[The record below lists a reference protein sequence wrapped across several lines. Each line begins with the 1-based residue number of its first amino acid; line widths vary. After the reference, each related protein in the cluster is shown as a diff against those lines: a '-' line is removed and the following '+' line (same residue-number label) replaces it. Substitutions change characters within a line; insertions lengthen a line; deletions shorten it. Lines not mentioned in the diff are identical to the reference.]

1 MGSDL
6 LHLEVL
12 CSTIAVFCFIMS
24 LALYDY
30 YLVFVIFGYLFLVLQ
45 FIAVINLTKR
55 KIKTREVIMKQTNNI
70 YSEKVHKNSKNK
82 K

>member
-6 LHLEVL
+6 LHLEML

-45 FIAVINLTKR
+45 FIAVINLTK
-55 KIKTREVIMKQTNNI
+55 KKHETRV
-70 YSEKVHKNSKNK
+70 
-82 K
+82 